1 MNLRLNKKQGFML
14 FAAILAG
21 TLLLVGLYFWRIYPL
36 DSKTKLAQNDLNT
49 QQKILEMMGTN
60 SVQTKK
66 ETFAATTELQKRLP
80 VKASVQQLMLDFE
93 KAEVVSKSF
102 ITDMEFKDEA
112 DPSGTA
118 AVQAPP
124 SQSQQQEKAVSDAAS
139 SSENKNAAASNSAG
153 TATVQQGSAAAA
165 GSTGSDT
172 EILPSGVQ
180 KVTVVIKAQSP
191 DYFGM
196 ERFLASLESM
206 ERIVRI
212 ENLKFTG
219 SEEISSVTQAAAP
232 IVYELTVSA
241 YYSPGLKDLQDQSPK
256 MESPEP
262 SEKVNPFN
270 DFPDSAGEGTEASSS
285 SAGNQP

>member
-21 TLLLVGLYFWRIYPL
+21 SLLLVGLYFWRIYPL
-36 DSKTKLAQNDLNT
+36 DAKTKLAQNELT
-49 QQKILEMMGTN
+49 SQQKMLEMMGTN

-66 ETFAATTELQKRLP
+66 EAFAATTELQKRLP

-139 SSENKNAAASNSAG
+139 SSENKNAAATSNSAN
-153 TATVQQGSAAAA
+153 TATAQPGST
-165 GSTGSDT
+165 STGSDT

-180 KVTVVIKAQSP
+180 KITVVIKAQSP

-256 MESPEP
+256 MESPPP
-262 SEKVNPFN
+262 SEKANPFN
-270 DFPDSAGEGTEASSS
+270 DFPDSAAEGTEASSS

>member
-1 MNLRLNKKQGFML
+1 MNLRLNKKQGFLL

-21 TLLLVGLYFWRIYPL
+21 SLLLVGLYFWRIYPL

-49 QQKILEMMGTN
+49 QQKMLEMMGTN

-66 ETFAATTELQKRLP
+66 EAFAATTELQKRLP

-112 DPSGTA
+112 DPTGTA

-139 SSENKNAAASNSAG
+139 SSENKNAAASNSAN
-153 TATVQQGSAAAA
+153 TAAAQP
-165 GSTGSDT
+165 GSTNTGSDT

-212 ENLKFTG
+212 ENLKFIG
-219 SEEISSVTQAAAP
+219 SKEISSVTQAAAP

-256 MESPEP
+256 MESPQP
-262 SEKVNPFN
+262 SEKANPFN